1 MKKIKIY
8 QLEEVEFR
16 RDLNY
21 WNHYISESDHPELM
35 RDKSSNY
42 HQGEKVRIINRIGRD
57 KVSINAGI
65 PSYLEK
71 KFLNTLDEI
80 KIPYKLCENIHAY
93 WVEIP
98 KEYFEINKLKEQT
111 I

>member
-8 QLEEVEFR
+8 QLKEVEFR

-21 WNHYISESDHPELM
+21 CNHYISESDYPELM
-35 RDKSSNY
+35 RDKSSDY
-42 HQGEKVRIINRIGRD
+42 HNGEKIRKIWRIGRNI
-57 KVSINAGI
+57 VTINAGAWT
-65 PSYLEK
+65 YLDN
-71 KFLNTLDEI
+71 KFVDTLT
-80 KIPYKLCENIHAY
+80 KMNIPYKLCNNMHGY